1 MKYNIGRDVS
11 EIEFV
16 RLLAHVQK
24 NIIQTKMALHNTV
37 NYCRY

>member
-1 MKYNIGRDVS
+1 MKYNIRRDVS

-24 NIIQTKMALHNTV
+24 KNIIQTKTV
-37 NYCRY
+37 